1 MTIQVLVVTMNQ
13 KQGDHS
19 LLDKMNIQSDVVF
32 ANQAYETSYK
42 EYDFEYGENLDAI
55 VSDINKRQITSIISQ
70 VRQKPLIS
78 IHARTPGRPKKKQEN
93 ETKRSPGR
101 PKGSL
106 NKKTIAKQEEMKALG
121 ITKIKRT
128 PGRPKGSLNKKTI
141 AKLAAK

>member
-1 MTIQVLVVTMNQ
+1 MTILRDSNNLYSVIHDESDKHKKILNEFNVTR
-13 KQGDHS
+13 
-19 LLDKMNIQSDVVF
+19 
-32 ANQAYETSYK
+32 
-42 EYDFEYGENLDAI
+42 ENLDAI

-70 VRQKPLIS
+70 VREKPLIS

-106 NKKTIAKQEEMKALG
+106 NKKTIAKQEEMKALD
-121 ITKIKRT
+121 ITEIKRT

>member
-1 MTIQVLVVTMNQ
+1 MYYKIQGNLGLNKKTI
-13 KQGDHS
+13 
-19 LLDKMNIQSDVVF
+19 
-32 ANQAYETSYK
+32 A
-42 EYDFEYGENLDAI
+42 
-55 VSDINKRQITSIISQ
+55 
-70 VRQKPLIS
+70 
-78 IHARTPGRPKKKQEN
+78 KQE
-93 ETKRSPGR
+93 EMKALGITEIKRTPGR